1 MRNKPVERIM
11 TTPPVVVVP
20 SMSIA
25 GARKLL
31 ARNSIHHLPVVEQGR
46 LVGILSAAD
55 VAHAAPSATVAD
67 AMQAEPISVPSNA
80 TLREAAAILATG
92 MFHSL
97 PVIAPGGAVVG
108 IITTSDLITVLLQQ
122 LPSSAEEHD
131 SQAQPPVPARFTDS
145 DELARVVSAA
155 EARHLRGD
163 DPDYLAAAVLHLH
176 ARTRALESVLRAA
189 DLYMHS
195 GQGGHEHGVL
205 VRAITRANEAGRP
218 VMNAGR
224 L

>member
-55 VAHAAPSATVAD
+55 VAHAAPTASVAD
-67 AMQAEPISVPSNA
+67 AMQAEPISVPAGA

-97 PVIAPGGAVVG
+97 PVITSDGVVVG

-122 LPSSAEEHD
+122 LPSSTEGHD
-131 SQAQPPVPARFTDS
+131 RPAPAATRFTDS
-145 DELARVVSAA
+145 DELVRVVSAA
-155 EARHLRGD
+155 EGRRLRGD
-163 DPDYLAAAVLHLH
+163 DPDSLAAAVLYLH
-176 ARTRALESVLRAA
+176 ERTRALESVLHAA

-195 GQGGHEHGVL
+195 GQGGHEHSLL
-205 VRAITRANEAGRP
+205 VRAISRANEAGRP
-218 VMNAGR
+218 VISAGR

>member
-55 VAHAAPSATVAD
+55 VAHAAPTATVAD
-67 AMQAEPISVPSNA
+67 AMQAGPISVPASA
-80 TLREAAAILATG
+80 TLREAATILATG

-97 PVIAPGGAVVG
+97 PVVAPGGAVVG

-122 LPSSAEEHD
+122 VPSSAEGHD
-131 SQAQPPVPARFTDS
+131 SPALAPAATRFTDS
-145 DELARVVSAA
+145 DELARVASAA
-155 EARHLRGD
+155 EGRHLRGD
-163 DPDYLAAAVLHLH
+163 DPDGLAAAVLYLH
-176 ARTRALESVLRAA
+176 ERVRTLESVLRAA
-189 DLYMHS
+189 DLYLHS
-195 GQGGHEHGVL
+195 GQGGHEHGLL
-205 VRAITRANEAGRP
+205 VRAISRANEAGRP
-218 VMNAGR
+218 VISAGR